1 MDSGEEKKKEDSSAG
16 IDPCEPAFLR
26 GGGWFLRQNHTMLQ
40 VVHGHGRGKGREGEG
55 SRPWP
60 SKS

>member
-26 GGGWFLRQNHTMLQ
+26 GGRMVPTSESYHAAGGSWTWTRE
-40 VVHGHGRGKGREGEG
+40 GKGRG
-55 SRPWP
+55 RVPALAL
-60 SKS
+60 KS